1 MILRRVTEKMIKR
14 RPVMAPVKSSLPFFT
29 CSALSPPVMIWT
41 VAASMTTSEIAPAV
55 PARKVRRE
63 EVKPVVS
70 KGIQPRAVSIPVP
83 PLQVGSMAWAK
94 LGDRRPADAK
104 AMAGKYVRIE
114 IWFLSGQNFFIQ
126 G

>member
-1 MILRRVTEKMIKR
+1 MISPAMILRRVTEKIIKT

-41 VAASMTTSEIAPAV
+41 VAASMTTSEIAPAM

-83 PLQVGSMAWAK
+83 PLQVGSMACAV
-94 LGDRRPADAK
+94 GASI
-104 AMAGKYVRIE
+104 KYRV
-114 IWFLSGQNFFIQ
+114 
-126 G
+126 